1 MFNKPIASIAITLII
16 FYLVVGIDSHAA
28 PKNTNENTQINDGSI
43 SALANAEADIVRH
56 LEAIH
61 GSVYV
66 KKRSPCE
73 FETLQDTP
81 GELAMHQEIVLNF
94 SQLDFVKTGKTVGPG
109 RDDAVQRK
117 IAEKNP
123 FAVFYGRKA
132 GGKVATIKTWFDPNP
147 YKLSASIVEENEF
160 VFFTKTEADR
170 EQLKKMIVIF
180 SDQCLITPR

>member
-1 MFNKPIASIAITLII
+1 MLCHSIPPKAMIRPVLFLAFSIG
-16 FYLVVGIDSHAA
+16 LHAGSQAADARA
-28 PKNTNENTQINDGSI
+28 PINDVGTFVI
-43 SALANAEADIVRH
+43 AEAEIAGH
-56 LEAIH
+56 LQAIQ

-66 KKRSPCE
+66 RKKSPCE

-94 SQLDFVKTGKTVGPG
+94 SQLDFIKTGKTVGPG